1 MEPYELST
9 PDRDDIN
16 ELLEELG
23 THLEEMG
30 DICERLS
37 DSIEEY
43 LDDTDS
49 IITQAGMYLDGASR
63 DSRINQMLRS
73 ELDALRK
80 DLLLLLQLA
89 QENGTE
95 LPEGSFLVDHSRLDP
110 DLNWQDP
117 ELPFYDNDPDEYYF
131 SLLNDQI
138 TSLVIF
144 EENTPMTTSERK
156 ALREHVIPKMRFDPD
171 PEQEWQL
178 FLDGMRRNR

>member
-89 QENGTE
+89 QENGIE
-95 LPEGSFLVDHSRLDP
+95 LPEGSFLVDHNRLDP

-156 ALREHVIPKMRFDPD
+156 ALREHVIPKMRFAPD

>member
-1 MEPYELST
+1 
-9 PDRDDIN
+9 
-16 ELLEELG
+16 
-23 THLEEMG
+23 
-30 DICERLS
+30 
-37 DSIEEY
+37 
-43 LDDTDS
+43 
-49 IITQAGMYLDGASR
+49 MYLDGASR

-117 ELPFYDNDPDEYYF
+117 ELPFYDNDPDERYF

>member
-63 DSRINQMLRS
+63 DSRINQMLRN

-89 QENGTE
+89 QENGIE

-117 ELPFYDNDPDEYYF
+117 ELPFYDNDPDESYF